1 MIKRA
6 GLSSWIALFLF
17 CFDFLLFILFWFWI
31 NFFPLN
37 LDAYLSPDIR
47 YEGDVIVPA
56 VDFGLFF
63 VAGLGGVLVEP

>member
-17 CFDFLLFILFWFWI
+17 CFGFLLFLLFWFWI
-31 NFFPLN
+31 NFFPLS

-56 VDFGLFF
+56 VDFGLFS